1 MIVIPPEAAKAFMN
15 DLRAYHVTKDK
26 DKRTA
31 LAARQAE
38 ELTRQTRTRVTLA
51 EVREL
56 FQLMKRDANFDGS

>member
-1 MIVIPPEAAKAFMN
+1 MIEIPPEAAKAFVR
-15 DLRAYHVTKDK
+15 DLRAYHTTKDG

-38 ELTRQTRTRVTLA
+38 ELAKHTRSRVTLA

-56 FQLMKRDANFDGS
+56 FRRMKKAADR

>member
-1 MIVIPPEAAKAFMN
+1 MIDIPPEAAKAFLKA
-15 DLRAYHVTKDK
+15 LRAYHATKDG

-38 ELTRQTRTRVTLA
+38 ELAKQTQSRVTLA

-56 FQLMKRDANFDGS
+56 FRRMKKAAD

>member
-1 MIVIPPEAAKAFMN
+1 MIDIPPEAAKAFIK
-15 DLRAYHVTKDK
+15 DLRAYHATKDK

-38 ELTRQTRTRVTLA
+38 ELAKATQSRVTMA

-56 FQLMKRDANFDGS
+56 FRRMKKAADRA

>member
-1 MIVIPPEAAKAFMN
+1 MTDIPPEAAKAFMK
-15 DLRAYHVTKDK
+15 DLRAYHATKDG

-38 ELTRQTRTRVTLA
+38 ELSRRTQSRVTIA

-56 FQLMKRDANFDGS
+56 FLRMKKAADRA